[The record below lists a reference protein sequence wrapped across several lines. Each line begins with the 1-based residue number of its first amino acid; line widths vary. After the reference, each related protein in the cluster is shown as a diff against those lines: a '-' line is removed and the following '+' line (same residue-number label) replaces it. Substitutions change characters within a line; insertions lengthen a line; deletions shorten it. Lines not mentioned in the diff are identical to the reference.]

1 LDIVDCMAV
10 RVLGRVALL
19 GSRGCVE
26 EVALFDTGASKSF
39 VDISAAEKL
48 GYVRYEA
55 PKEVLLAVKNYR
67 ALIVGE
73 VTVGVVVEGVKLPIS
88 HVFGVTEG
96 LRHPVVIG
104 MDIME
109 PYEIYIDIKEGKPKF
124 KKIPPTIE
132 LI

>member
-1 LDIVDCMAV
+1 MAV
-10 RVLGRVALL
+10 RVLGRITLL
-19 GSRGCVE
+19 GSKGCVE
-26 EVALFDTGASKSF
+26 EEALFDTGASKSF
-39 VDISAAEKL
+39 VDISAADKL

-73 VTVGVVVEGVKLPIS
+73 VTAGVIVEGVKLPIG
-88 HVFGVTEG
+88 HVFGVIES

-109 PYEIYIDIKEGKPKF
+109 PYEIYIDVKEGKPKF
-124 KKIPPTIE
+124 KRIPPAIE

>member
-1 LDIVDCMAV
+1 MAV
-10 RVLGRVALL
+10 RVLGRVTLL
-19 GSRGCVE
+19 GSKGCVE

-39 VDISAAEKL
+39 VDISAADKL

-55 PKEVLLAVKNYR
+55 PREVLLAVKNYK
-67 ALIVGE
+67 AFIVGE
-73 VTVGVVVEGVKLPIS
+73 VTAGVIVEGVKLPIG
-88 HVFGVTEG
+88 HVFGVIEN

-109 PYEIYIDIKEGKPKF
+109 PYEIYIDVKEGKPKF
-124 KKIPPTIE
+124 KRVPPAIE